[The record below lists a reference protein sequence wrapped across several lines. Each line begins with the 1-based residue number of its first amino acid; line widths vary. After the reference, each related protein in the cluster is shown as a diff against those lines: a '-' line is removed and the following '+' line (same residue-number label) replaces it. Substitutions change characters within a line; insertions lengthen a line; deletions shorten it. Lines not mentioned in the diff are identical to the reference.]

1 MNKEKREYSFHY
13 FSNEDQEFSSEH
25 GVPAKYSID
34 HSVEFAGTTTWMQVL
49 KEFATFLS
57 ATYGYDVSS
66 EISAKHKP
74 LRDY

>member
-1 MNKEKREYSFHY
+1 MTKEKREYSFHY
-13 FSNEDQEFSSEH
+13 FLNKDQEFSVPH

-34 HSVEFAGTTTWMQVL
+34 HAVEFSDTTTWMQVL
-49 KEFATFLS
+49 KEFAKFLS

-74 LRDY
+74 LEDY